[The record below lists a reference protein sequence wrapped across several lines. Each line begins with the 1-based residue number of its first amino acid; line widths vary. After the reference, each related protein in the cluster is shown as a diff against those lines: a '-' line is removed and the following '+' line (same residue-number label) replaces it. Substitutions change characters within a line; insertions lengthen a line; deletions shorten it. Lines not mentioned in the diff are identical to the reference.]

1 MTSADA
7 ERAFL
12 RHTLATLA
20 YRGAK
25 AIRNAPESFGDFHA
39 GPSTR
44 TPAEILGHIGDL
56 LDWALSMASGAPK
69 WNTTPVHS
77 WNEQVTR
84 FHLGLKTLDD
94 YLASDKSLEYSP
106 ERLFQGPI
114 ADALSHVGQI
124 NMLRRL
130 ADAPV
135 KGESYNRADIVAGR
149 VGSDQTLPEPKY
161 EFD

>member
-1 MTSADA
+1 MTP

-12 RHTLATLA
+12 RHTVATLA
-20 YRGAK
+20 YRGSK
-25 AIRNAPESFGDFHA
+25 AIRGAPDTFGDFSA
-39 GPSTR
+39 GPTTR

-69 WNTTPVHS
+69 WNTATVSS
-77 WNEQVTR
+77 WSEQVTR
-84 FHLGLKTLDD
+84 FHAGLRALDD
-94 YLASDKSLEYSP
+94 YLASEKSLEYGA

-114 ADALSHVGQI
+114 ADAISHVGQI

-135 KGESYNRADIVAGR
+135 KGESYNRAEIVAGR
-149 VGSDQTLPEPKY
+149 VGPDQTLPEPKY